1 MDYSLKEILD
11 NVEQIRE
18 AIYGEEVRGSI
29 SDSIEM
35 MAYETDTIQGFKD
48 GVDKILEDYKNT
60 YEQNFRDFADS
71 VHRDMDKHVKDM
83 DDKYDQFKTEV
94 NRELN
99 NHKVEMDNAFT
110 DFKNSVHLTISNFT
124 NDMTAKMDTIQD
136 EWIKYQQK
144 TDLAIADFKM
154 EMSNKYQ
161 EFTERIISENSALK
175 ESVKT
180 DIAGMKNDIM
190 NFEEAVN
197 TSLAKY
203 QQELGESITNWNK
216 TLTDK
221 LAQNTQELE
230 AIKKEIEDKLAEA
243 SQANPNLELVDAR
256 EGEPTLKDNLTKN
269 YFKKA
274 EITTELEPIKTDI
287 TNLKSTTEDL
297 GGRTDKLEAYVNKHP
312 NPILT
317 VNELEPDETGNINI
331 TAGTEVK
338 EVTYQELTQ
347 LIAESKLST
356 GGIYLLT
363 DYKTIYQQPTNKGI
377 KTGETEELYLTATS
391 TNTLSSIAYS
401 KQYPQDIIIYDVNNK
416 IAEDSKTPRPG
427 FILRRT
433 DTVNNLSAPQ
443 DWRTMKW
450 VRYDILDSH
459 YNNGTNN
466 VPYEVWQSGQETK
479 MDVVYKVG
487 NELYIAHRVGVP
499 TDNTSANYFTRV
511 CRDITNK
518 LYAKSSPMEYIKITS
533 KLSLLTGNA
542 DYLPT
547 FGTECR
553 NIYVEDMDSRL
564 HNNVFKDKCA
574 NIILGKG
581 CWENSFDNNTRNT
594 QFDSGC
600 RGNTL
605 TFVSGNNTL
614 GCGSSHNLFIDSATT
629 TLGTTSS
636 YNIFI
641 NSSTNRLGS
650 SNSSN
655 VFIQAHQNILG
666 TSASFNTFYYS
677 RENTLNQYCTNHV
690 FNFGSSGNVIGASST
705 ENIFGQYCTRITLG
719 QGCQSNTF
727 GDSCYYI
734 IFGNECNS
742 NTIGSNS
749 SQIQLG
755 SECNNNKFG
764 DRNKG
769 ITTVTNCQ
777 GNKFGANCTDIT
789 CLGKVLNCTFGN
801 NMFSVNIYRLLNKDV
816 TQVSDLYNKVYD
828 IVIQK
833 SNGTDTFQYGYLDN
847 ATSTMKYFQI
857 P

>member
-48 GVDKILEDYKNT
+48 GVDQSLADFKSQ

-71 VHRDMDKHVKDM
+71 IHRDMNQFETKIN
-83 DDKYDQFKTEV
+83 DDFAGFKSEV
-94 NRELN
+94 NLAMN
-99 NHKVEMDNAFT
+99 NHKVEMDNKFVE
-110 DFKNSVHLTISNFT
+110 FKQSVHLTIADFT
-124 NDMTAKMDTIQD
+124 NDMTTKMDTIQD
-136 EWIKYQQK
+136 EWIKFQQ
-144 TDLAIADFKM
+144 TTSLDIANFKM
-154 EMSNKYQ
+154 EMQNKYQ
-161 EFTERIISENSALK
+161 EFTERIIKENSELK

-190 NFEEAVN
+190 NFKDTTEQ
-197 TSLAKY
+197 TLAQY
-203 QQELGESITNWNK
+203 QQELGETITSWDK

-221 LAQNTQELE
+221 LAQHTTEME
-230 AIKKEIEDKLAEA
+230 AIKKEIYDKLDEA
-243 SQANPNLELVDAR
+243 SQADPNLELVDAR
-256 EGEPTLKDNLTKN
+256 EGETTLKENLNKN
-269 YFKKA
+269 YTKKS
-274 EITTELEPIKTDI
+274 ELEPLQTSISELTE
-287 TNLKSTTEDL
+287 TTTTL
-297 GGRTDKLEAYVNKHP
+297 GGRTDKLEQYVTKYP
-312 NPILT
+312 NPVLT
-317 VNELEPDETGNINI
+317 INQQSPDDTGNIDIGGGNI
-331 TAGTEVK
+331 EAT
-338 EVTYQELTQ
+338 EVTYSELTQ
-347 LIAESKLST
+347 LIANNELVT

-363 DYKTIYQQPTNKGI
+363 NYKTIYQQPVSNDI
-377 KTGETEELYLTATS
+377 KSGETEELYLTATS
-391 TNTLSSIAYS
+391 TNTLSPIAYS

-416 IAEDSKTPRPG
+416 VAEDTTTPRNG

-450 VRYDILDSH
+450 LRYDISDTH
-459 YNNGTNN
+459 YNNGTQN

-518 LYAKSSPMEYIKITS
+518 LYAKASPMDYIKITS
-533 KLSLLTGNA
+533 KLSLLTANA

-547 FGTECR
+547 FGAECQ
-553 NIYVEDMDSRL
+553 NIYIEDMDNRL

-574 NIILGKG
+574 NILLGKG
-581 CWENSFDNNTRNT
+581 CWENSFDNNTRNIK
-594 QFDSGC
+594 FDSGC
-600 RGNTL
+600 RENTL
-605 TFVSGNNTL
+605 TSVSSHNTL
-614 GCGSSHNLFIDSATT
+614 GCSSSHNLFIDSGTT
-629 TLGTTSS
+629 TLGTVSS

-641 NSSTNRLGS
+641 NSSTNRLSG

-655 VFIQAHQNILG
+655 VFIQSHHNILS
-666 TSASFNTFYYS
+666 TSASTNTFYCS
-677 RENTLNQYCTNHV
+677 IGNTLNQYCTNHV